1 MPTYQSSKE
10 KIMKIEIT
18 PEISNAL
25 GHYVYKLIDPRDG
38 KVFYI
43 GKGQG
48 DRVLSHVR
56 EEITAEDNA
65 AADYVL
71 SPKLN
76 VIRSI
81 KQKGLMPQ
89 HVIVRHGMTESQA
102 FLVEAILID
111 ETPGL
116 TNLASGQ
123 GTDQY
128 GRATLEELIG
138 RYSAECLTLPQGLKV
153 MIIKFR
159 SRNENDSIYQAVR
172 KAWKISVARA
182 KKADLIFAVTDDLV
196 RGVFLADEWLP
207 ATTENF
213 PTLLDDIPGRYGFS
227 GSEAMP
233 EIKEKY
239 LGKRLP
245 VNLQGKGKRG
255 MASPVLYNYK

>member
-1 MPTYQSSKE
+1 
-10 KIMKIEIT
+10 MKIEIT

-48 DRVLSHVR
+48 DRVLSHVS
-56 EEITAEDNA
+56 EEIGAEDNA
-65 AADYVL
+65 AADYVI

-81 KQKGLMPQ
+81 KQKGLIPQ

-102 FLVEAILID
+102 FLVEAILIA

-116 TNLASGQ
+116 TNLVSGQ
-123 GTDQY
+123 GNEQY

-138 RYSAECLTLPQGLKV
+138 RYSAECLTLPPGLRV
-153 MIIKFR
+153 LIIKIR
-159 SRNENDSIYQAVR
+159 SRNENNSIYEAVR
-172 KAWKISVARA
+172 KAWKISTARA

-207 ATTENF
+207 ATTRNF
-213 PTLLDDIPGRYGFS
+213 PTLLEDIPGRHGFN
-227 GSEAMP
+227 GREAMP
-233 EIKEKY
+233 EIKKKY

-245 VNLQGKGKRG
+245 AKLQGKGKRG
-255 MASPVLYNYK
+255 MATPILYNYK